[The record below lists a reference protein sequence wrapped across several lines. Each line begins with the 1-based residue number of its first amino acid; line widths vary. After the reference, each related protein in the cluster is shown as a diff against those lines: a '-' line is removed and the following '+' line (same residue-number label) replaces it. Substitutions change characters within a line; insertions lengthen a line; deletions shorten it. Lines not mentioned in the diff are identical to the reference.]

1 MKRSYGKLFLAA
13 AVCAALFFSCNG
25 LNIEPSAT
33 LEVQLGTDSRVKT
46 IKPELDLDIVS
57 YDIYGTGP
65 GDAHFE
71 AMGISA
77 ANYVREKLAAGDWL
91 IYSEGKN
98 AAGEVL
104 VRAPQTSVKLTSGAT
119 ARASL
124 LCVPLA
130 GSGQLTLSLSWPSD
144 TVTTPEIEATLG
156 VSGSEDAPAALTF
169 EMTGGSSAAY
179 TSGMELSNGFYVLSV
194 KLKDAAFSGHILWSK
209 VEAVQI
215 YKDKSTEETWAL
227 SASELDDSYLPWLV
241 LGLGSNTKTPL
252 SVTLGGTSQEL
263 SAGGAMTVS
272 ATANPSASAWSWY
285 LDGDSIPGASGSS
298 LTAGAELAPGTAHSL
313 AAVATSGDLAG
324 SADAQFLIRMV
335 SVSTVAGCGTAG
347 AVDGSGATAEFNYP
361 SGVAVDS
368 DGNVYVADKQNNK
381 IRKVDT
387 AGVVSSYVG
396 TGLPGSTDGASVVA
410 KFKLPSDVA
419 LDAAGNL
426 YVADTGNHKIRK
438 ITPEGTVSTLAGS
451 GSAGSQDG
459 TGTSASFSSPGGLC
473 LDTSGNIY
481 VADTGNNLIRK
492 VSPAGAVTTIAGS
505 GTPGFADGPHNTA
518 QFNQP
523 ADVAVDASGAIYV
536 ADNGNCRVRKIVGE
550 NVSTVAGT
558 GTAGSHDGPALEA
571 TFNYP
576 TGIELDSSG
585 FIYIADSDGNRV
597 RKLGPAGIVITLAGT
612 GTAGS
617 DDGPYSAS
625 SFSCPSRLA
634 VDAQGNL
641 IVPDMNSHK
650 IRKIAQ

>member
-1 MKRSYGKLFLAA
+1 MKRSCGKIILAA
-13 AVCAALFFSCNG
+13 AVCAALFLSCDG
-25 LNIEPSAT
+25 LGFERSAS
-33 LEVQLGTDSRVKT
+33 LEIKLDTDSRVKT

-57 YDIYGTGP
+57 YDIYGSGP
-65 GDAHFE
+65 GEARFE

-77 ANYVREKLAAGDWL
+77 ASYVREKLAVGDWL

-104 VRAPQTSVKLTSGAT
+104 VRSPQTSVKLIAGTT
-119 ARASL
+119 ARVSL
-124 LCVPLA
+124 LCLPLA

-144 TVTTPEIEATLG
+144 AVTTPAIEATLG
-156 VSGSEDAPAALTF
+156 VSGSEDAPTALTF

-179 TSGMELSNGFYVLSV
+179 TSGMALTNGFYVLSV
-194 KLKDAAFSGHILWSK
+194 KLKDAALSGHVLWSK
-209 VEAVQI
+209 VETVQI

-227 SASELDDSYLPWLV
+227 SASDLDDSYLPWLV
-241 LGLGSNTKTPL
+241 LGLGSNTKTPVTVSL
-252 SVTLGGTSQEL
+252 SGAAQEL

-298 LTAGAELAPGTAHSL
+298 LVTGAELAPGTAHSL
-313 AAVATSGDLAG
+313 AAIATSGDLAG

-368 DGNVYVADKQNNK
+368 DGNVYVADQYNNK
-381 IRKVDT
+381 IRMIDS
-387 AGVVSSYVG
+387 ADNVSTYAG
-396 TGLPGSTDGASVVA
+396 TGATGQTDGDLTTA
-410 KFKLPSDVA
+410 KFNLPSDVA
-419 LDAAGNL
+419 LDASGNL

-438 ITPEGTVSTLAGS
+438 ITPSGTVSTLAGS
-451 GSAGSQDG
+451 GSPGSQDG
-459 TGTSASFSSPGGLC
+459 TGIAASFSSPSGLS
-473 LDTSGNIY
+473 LDSAGNIY
-481 VADTGNNLIRK
+481 VADTGNHKIRK
-492 VSPAGAVTTIAGS
+492 ITPTGTVSTIAGS
-505 GTPGFADGPHNTA
+505 GSPGFADGTHDIA

-536 ADNGNCRVRKIVGE
+536 ADNGNCRVRKILGE
-550 NVSTVAGT
+550 NVSTVAGN
-558 GTAGSHDGPALEA
+558 GTASSSDGPALEA
-571 TFNYP
+571 SFNYP

-597 RKLGPAGIVITLAGT
+597 RKFGPAGIVITLAGT
-612 GTAGS
+612 GVSGS

-625 SFSCPSRLA
+625 TFSCPSRLA
-634 VDAQGNL
+634 IDAQGNL
-641 IVPDMNSHK
+641 YVPDMNNHK
-650 IRKIAQ
+650 IRKITQ